1 MMANEYKMV
10 LFDLDGTL
18 LPMDME
24 RFIGAYFA
32 GISAR
37 MARYGYEPKKLIE
50 AIWKG
55 TVAMQKNDGGATN
68 EAIFWQTAV
77 ACCGEKI
84 KQDEAYFQDFYVEDF
99 DKVQSSCGYNEE
111 AAKIVRDLKAAGK
124 RVALATNPIFPAIA
138 TQKRIRW
145 AGLSV
150 EEFEHVTT
158 YENSRYCKPN
168 LEYYQD
174 VLSALGVAAEDC
186 VMVGND
192 VSEDMVAKRLGM
204 QVFLLTDCLL
214 NKDGVDIDAYPHG
227 DFSALRAFLLG
238 EK

>member
-1 MMANEYKMV
+1 MKKDYKVV

-18 LPMDME
+18 LPMDLE

-37 MARYGYEPKKLIE
+37 LARHGYEPKRLIE

-68 EAIFWQTAV
+68 EEIFWKAAV

-84 KQDEAYFQDFYVEDF
+84 KEDEGCFNAFYVEDF
-99 DKVQSSCGYNEE
+99 DKVQGSCGYSEE

-138 TQKRIRW
+138 TRKRIRW
-145 AGLSV
+145 AGMAA
-150 EEFEHVTT
+150 EEFELVTT

-168 LEYYQD
+168 LGYYRD
-174 VLSALGVAAEDC
+174 ILSALGVLAEDC

-192 VSEDMVAKRLGM
+192 VDEDMVAKDLGM

-214 NKDGVDIDAYPHG
+214 NKQGKDISAYPHG
-227 DFSALRAFLLG
+227 DFAALRAFLLG
-238 EK
+238 EKE